1 MVQFNSIC
9 VIKYN
14 VEVAKQN
21 QKFPIIFICGSFHTR
36 AFGATPLCPFLLI
49 PNFGGEGEIR
59 TPDPVARMPV
69 FETGAFDHSA
79 TSPFHFEVA
88 SGRTSSLLLS

>member
-1 MVQFNSIC
+1 MYIVD
-9 VIKYN
+9 K
-14 VEVAKQN
+14 N
-21 QKFPIIFICGSFHTR
+21 QSTLSRFFAHSR

-59 TPDPVARMPV
+59 TLDPVSRMPV

-79 TSPFHFEVA
+79 TSPVVIKYHFLRFSAIVA
-88 SGRTSSLLLS
+88 CIGPIV